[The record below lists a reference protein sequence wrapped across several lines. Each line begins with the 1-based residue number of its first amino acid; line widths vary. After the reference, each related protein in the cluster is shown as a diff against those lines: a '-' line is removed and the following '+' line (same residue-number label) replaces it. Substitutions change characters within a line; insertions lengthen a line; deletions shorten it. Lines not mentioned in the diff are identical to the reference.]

1 MKLKRIDLNKKLYS
15 YKQALKT
22 LREDDYLYSFVIVEE
37 KAYEVNSENK
47 VQVINALNNA
57 IIKLSTEIKI
67 KK

>member
-1 MKLKRIDLNKKLYS
+1 MKLKRIDLNKKLYN
-15 YKQALKT
+15 YKQALKN